1 MIFNIM
7 YYIVYVIIYD
17 MIIIHLSTQLYVR
30 SKENLIILKKYSKGK
45 LDPDFCDQE
54 EEQQELRNAYFSSW
68 IVNMKN
74 DMIHDL

>member
-1 MIFNIM
+1 
-7 YYIVYVIIYD
+7 
-17 MIIIHLSTQLYVR
+17 MIIIHLSTQIYVQ
-30 SKENLIILKKYSKGK
+30 SKENLGKGK